1 MGMAGMP
8 ALLAAALSA
17 AAASGADAQT
27 LYRCNNGGSTY
38 VSDRPCGPG
47 LPGKLGVIGPVPE
60 RRNTPAPTYHPP
72 VAKAPDHLPYLS
84 PACASINDAIRTAPA
99 RGLRSAAIQE
109 LHQEYRQK
117 CDEDEQAAQQ
127 RFSQEKM
134 AQRNERRAQ
143 QAAQESERARLVADR
158 ERCHELLRIL
168 HGKRKQLET
177 MNAGEKADFER
188 FEASYNSRCKAM

>member
-1 MGMAGMP
+1 MLAGMP
-8 ALLAAALSA
+8 AVLAAVLGTA
-17 AAASGADAQT
+17 AAAGADAQT

-47 LPGKLGVIGPVPE
+47 LPGKFGSIGPEPE
-60 RRNTPAPTYHPP
+60 RRHAPAPTYHAP
-72 VAKAPDHLPYLS
+72 VDRAPDHLPYLS

-99 RGLRSAAIQE
+99 RGLRSASIQE

-117 CDEDEQAAQQ
+117 CDEDEQAARQ
-127 RFSQEKM
+127 RLSQDKL

-143 QAAQESERARLVADR
+143 QAAQQAQQARLVAER
-158 ERCHELLRIL
+158 EQCHELLRIL

-177 MNAGEKADFER
+177 MNAGEKADFQR
-188 FEASYNSRCKAM
+188 FESNYNSRCKTL